1 MNNILRETLISK
13 EVTQEMIENE
23 TICPICL
30 GNFEAGDKF
39 IKLPCK
45 SLDGNELN
53 HCFHDCEKCSG
64 ITKWLDTHST
74 CPYCRYDFNINQNE
88 ENSIENNISELVDS
102 IDQLDN
108 YINNLNDQIFHNYIN
123 NRINTINSNLNDII
137 INNNLNDI
145 IINSN
150 LNDII
155 INNRRMINNMN
166 NYFNNRII
174 MINNDY

>member
-1 MNNILRETLISK
+1 MNNILRETLIPE

-64 ITKWLDTHST
+64 ITKWLDSHST
-74 CPYCRYDFNINQNE
+74 CPSCRYDFNINQNE
-88 ENSIENNISELVDS
+88 EENPTHDNLSELVDS
-102 IDQLDN
+102 IDQLDD
-108 YINNLNDQIFHNYIN
+108 YINILENQIFHNYIN
-123 NRINTINSNLNDII
+123 NRYETINNNLNT

-145 IINSN
+145 IINSYI
-150 LNDII
+150 NDTI
-155 INNRRMINNMN
+155 INNRRIINNMN
-166 NYFNNRII
+166 NYINNRII
-174 MINNDY
+174 INNN